1 MSTPIQTVLIYGY
14 GVMGRG
20 VARTFAEAGFATFVK
35 SSRAGKL
42 EGLPAKTSV
51 VERLPKEAPDLVIEF
66 VPEDVRV
73 KQAVYAE
80 VEAAY
85 PGEAPLIATGTS
97 GLDLV
102 ELARKMKRP
111 ERFLGIHY
119 FMPAD
124 TAPVVEVMAG
134 LATSRADVDRVADAL
149 RRTGKEPVVL
159 YKPIVGFLV
168 NRLQHAILH
177 EAYYLIEAGV
187 ASAEDIDHAA
197 RRMLAPRMCLNGLIQ
212 QKDISG
218 LKIHADQDPRRCPGV
233 DRAEAVPQRD
243 SQSDAPD
250 DGRPRPH
257 RALGG
262 QRLLRLERLRR
273 GRRAQTSF
281 DPTRQAARIPAERDR
296 PAGAGNAAEGGLEVT
311 DREDALY
318 SPLMVTW
325 PDWLLTRSSHAFTAE
340 KRESSKPP
348 SWATCV

>member
-20 VARTFAEAGFATFVK
+20 VAKTFADAGFATLVK

-42 EGLPAKTSV
+42 EELPSRTSA
-51 VERLPKEAPDLVIEF
+51 VEQLPKEAPDLVIEF

-80 VEAAY
+80 IEAAY
-85 PGEAPLIATGTS
+85 SGNSPDNAPLIASGTS

-111 ERFLGIHY
+111 ERFLGVHY

-134 LATSRADVDRVADAL
+134 LVTSRAEVDRVADAL

-187 ASAEDIDHAA
+187 ASVEDIDHAA

-218 LKIHADQDPRRCPGV
+218 LKIHADAQESIVPKLFHNATPNPMLQTMVALGRTGLSAGKGFYDWNGCDV
-233 DRAEAVPQRD
+233 EAVR
-243 SQSDAPD
+243 
-250 DGRPRPH
+250 
-257 RALGG
+257 
-262 QRLLRLERLRR
+262 
-273 GRRAQTSF
+273 
-281 DPTRQAARIPAERDR
+281 RQASSQLAKLLEFLRSGIGPPAPGTR
-296 PAGAGNAAEGGLEVT
+296 PKTV
-311 DREDALY
+311 
-318 SPLMVTW
+318 
-325 PDWLLTRSSHAFTAE
+325 
-340 KRESSKPP
+340 SK
-348 SWATCV
+348 

>member
-1 MSTPIQTVLIYGY
+1 MRAIQTVLIYGY

-20 VARTFAEAGFATFVK
+20 VAATFAQSGFTTIVR
-35 SSRAGKL
+35 SRRKL
-42 EGLPAKTSV
+42 SGLPASLSAA
-51 VERLPKEAPDLVIEF
+51 ERLPEDPPDLVIEF
-66 VPEDVRV
+66 VPEDARA

-80 VEAAY
+80 IEAAY
-85 PGEAPLIATGTS
+85 PGDSPLIATGTS

-111 ERFLGIHY
+111 ERFLGVHY

-134 LATSRADVDRVADAL
+134 LATPRADVDRVADAL

-218 LKIHADQDPRRCPGV
+218 LKIHADAQRSIVPRLFHNATPNPMLQSMVRRGETGLSAGRGFYDWSGCDV
-233 DRAEAVPQRD
+233 EAVRKQAS
-243 SQSDAPD
+243 SQLAKLLEFLKTGIGAPAP
-250 DGRPRPH
+250 GTQPK
-257 RALGG
+257 
-262 QRLLRLERLRR
+262 
-273 GRRAQTSF
+273 
-281 DPTRQAARIPAERDR
+281 AAA
-296 PAGAGNAAEGGLEVT
+296 
-311 DREDALY
+311 
-318 SPLMVTW
+318 
-325 PDWLLTRSSHAFTAE
+325 
-340 KRESSKPP
+340 K
-348 SWATCV
+348 

>member
-1 MSTPIQTVLIYGY
+1 MGTAIQTVLIYGY

-20 VARTFAEAGFATFVK
+20 VAKTFANAGFTTLVK
-35 SSRAGKL
+35 SRRAGSL
-42 EGLPAKTSV
+42 AGLPDKVIAT
-51 VERLPKEAPDLVIEF
+51 ERLPEKAPDLVIEF

-85 PGEAPLIATGTS
+85 AGDAPLVATGTS

-102 ELARKMKRP
+102 ELSRRMKRR

-124 TAPVVEVMAG
+124 VTPVVEVMAG
-134 LATSRADVDRVADAL
+134 LSTPRGDVDRVADAL
-149 RRTGKEPVVL
+149 RRSGKEPVVL

-187 ASAEDIDHAA
+187 ATPEDIDHAT

-218 LKIHADQDPRRCPGV
+218 LKIHADAQESIVPKLFHN
-233 DRAEAVPQRD
+233 AVPNPMLQTMV
-243 SQSDAPD
+243 
-250 DGRPRPH
+250 
-257 RALGG
+257 ALGRTG
-262 QRLLRLERLRR
+262 LSAGKGFYDWTGCDVDAVRRQSSSQLAKLLEFLKS
-273 GRRAQTSF
+273 GIGA
-281 DPTRQAARIPAERDR
+281 PAPRTQ
-296 PAGAGNAAEGGLEVT
+296 PK
-311 DREDALY
+311 AL
-318 SPLMVTW
+318 P
-325 PDWLLTRSSHAFTAE
+325 RS
-340 KRESSKPP
+340 
-348 SWATCV
+348 

>member
-20 VARTFAEAGFATFVK
+20 VAKTFADAGFTTIVR
-35 SSRAGKL
+35 SGRASQL
-42 EGLPAKTSV
+42 TGLPANTTA
-51 VERLPKEAPDLVIEF
+51 VERLPEKAPDLVIEF
-66 VPEDVRV
+66 VPEDVRA

-80 VEAAY
+80 IEAAY
-85 PGEAPLIATGTS
+85 SGNSPDNAPLIASGTS

-102 ELARKMKRP
+102 ELARRMKRP
-111 ERFLGIHY
+111 ERFLGVHY

-134 LATSRADVDRVADAL
+134 LATSRAEVDRVADAL

-187 ASAEDIDHAA
+187 ATVEDIDHAA

-218 LKIHADQDPRRCPGV
+218 LKIHADAQESIVPKLFHNATPNPIPLCRNSSSL
-233 DRAEAVPQRD
+233 ASWLEACLRTAST
-243 SQSDAPD
+243 SQPFQS
-250 DGRPRPH
+250 
-257 RALGG
+257 
-262 QRLLRLERLRR
+262 
-273 GRRAQTSF
+273 
-281 DPTRQAARIPAERDR
+281 
-296 PAGAGNAAEGGLEVT
+296 
-311 DREDALY
+311 
-318 SPLMVTW
+318 
-325 PDWLLTRSSHAFTAE
+325 
-340 KRESSKPP
+340 
-348 SWATCV
+348 

>member
-1 MSTPIQTVLIYGY
+1 MSTSIQTVLIYGY

-20 VARTFAEAGFATFVK
+20 VAKTFADAGFTTLVK

-42 EGLPAKTSV
+42 AALPDKVIAS
-51 VERLPKEAPDLVIEF
+51 ERLPEKAPDLVIEF
-66 VPEDVRV
+66 APEEARI
-73 KQAVYAE
+73 KQSVYAE
-80 VEAAY
+80 LEAAY
-85 PGEAPLIATGTS
+85 PDGTTLIASGTS

-102 ELARKMKRP
+102 ELSRKMKRR

-124 TAPVVEVMAG
+124 VAPIVEVMAG
-134 LATSRADVDRVADAL
+134 LATPREEVDRVADAL

-218 LKIHADQDPRRCPGV
+218 LKIHADAQESIIPKLFHN
-233 DRAEAVPQRD
+233 AVPNPMLQTMVALGRTGLSAGKGFYD
-243 SQSDAPD
+243 WAGCDTDAVRKQASTQLAKLLEFLKNGIGAPAP
-250 DGRPRPH
+250 RTQPKALPRP
-257 RALGG
+257 G
-262 QRLLRLERLRR
+262 
-273 GRRAQTSF
+273 S
-281 DPTRQAARIPAERDR
+281 
-296 PAGAGNAAEGGLEVT
+296 
-311 DREDALY
+311 
-318 SPLMVTW
+318 
-325 PDWLLTRSSHAFTAE
+325 
-340 KRESSKPP
+340 
-348 SWATCV
+348 